1 MATQQNTTGVAAAN
15 VGVEEKSADY
25 KYKYKP
31 DPRPDR
37 AYDKSAVDKSFEA
50 LKTFDWGTNYDVIL
64 AIDDAVIATHGNAAD
79 RKDLE
84 TRLTAV
90 LLTNAPRPAKDFTC
104 RMLSEIGS
112 ADCVPA
118 LAELLTDKDFSHM
131 ARYALERIGGPE
143 SVKAM
148 RDALPEVSGAL
159 KAGMIESLGAR
170 RDGASVEVLTVLA
183 GGPDK
188 MLAFAAT
195 NALGKIGT
203 PEAAKSLSD
212 FVKKAPDELKP
223 IATDAYLVC
232 AGRLSAEGKNAQ
244 AMLMCKGLRGEDQPK
259 NVRLAATR
267 GLLAAAAKKE

>member
-1 MATQQNTTGVAAAN
+1 MATQQNATGVAAAN
-15 VGVEEKSADY
+15 VGAEGDSADY
-25 KYKYKP
+25 KYEP

-37 AYDKSAVDKSFEA
+37 VYDKSAVDKSFEA
-50 LKTFDWGTNYDVIL
+50 LKTFDWGTNYDEIL

-90 LLTNAPRPAKDFTC
+90 LLTDAPRPAKDFTC

-112 ADCVPA
+112 ADSVPA
-118 LAELLTDKDFSHM
+118 LAELLTDKDLSHM
-131 ARYALERIGGPE
+131 ARYALERIGGFE

-148 RDALPEVSGAL
+148 RDALPKVSGAL

-170 RDGASVEVLTVLA
+170 RDGASVDSLTVLA
-183 GGPDK
+183 AEPDK
-188 MLAFAAT
+188 MLAFAAI

-212 FVKKAPDELKP
+212 MVKKKPDELKP
-223 IATDAYLVC
+223 IAVDACLAC
-232 AGRLSAEGKNAQ
+232 AERLLADGKKAQ
-244 AMLMCKGLRGEDQPK
+244 AILLYKSLSGEDHPK
-259 NVRLAATR
+259 FVRLAATR
-267 GLLAAAAKKE
+267 GLLAAAKK

>member
-1 MATQQNTTGVAAAN
+1 MPTQQKTIGVGAAN
-15 VGVEEKSADY
+15 VGADGNSADY
-25 KYKYKP
+25 KYKP
-31 DPRPDR
+31 NPRPDR
-37 AYDKSAVDKSFEA
+37 VLDKSAVDKSFKA
-50 LKTFDWGTNYDVIL
+50 LKTFDWGTNYDEIQ
-64 AIDDAVIATHGNAAD
+64 AIDDAVIATHGDAAT

-90 LLTNAPRPAKDFTC
+90 LSTNASRPAKDFTC

-112 ADCVPA
+112 ANCVPA
-118 LAELLTDKDFSHM
+118 LAGLLTDQDLSHM

-143 SVKAM
+143 SVKAI
-148 RDALPEVSGAL
+148 RDAMPKVSGAL

-170 RDGASVEVLTVLA
+170 RDGGSVDVLTVLA

-188 MLAFAAT
+188 TLAFAAI

-212 FVKKAPDELKP
+212 IIKSAPDELKP
-223 IATDAYLVC
+223 ITADACL
-232 AGRLSAEGKNAQ
+232 AFAERLSAEGKKAQ
-244 AMLMCKGLRGEDQPK
+244 AMSLYKGLSGEDQPK
-259 NVRLAATR
+259 YVRLAATR